1 MKTLILAEKPSAGRD
16 LARVL
21 KIAPAKA
28 RSAPYL
34 EDDRYVVSWMIGH
47 LLGYAFPGEQ
57 NPAWLKWS
65 FATLPMFPECFLLKE
80 LPNTARQV
88 EVLRGLLAREDV
100 GEIIVATD
108 AGREGELIFRHLYA
122 YLGCTKPFRRLWIL
136 DNTDA
141 GIRKAF
147 AELQPGGRF
156 DNLAASARARSE
168 SDWLV
173 GMNFSRAY
181 TIKGGDK
188 FSIGRVQTPVLALL
202 VHRRKAVDAFVS
214 EPFFTCTATLSPRPP
229 AQGDP
234 FPAQVLAPPDFAGDR
249 FKTKREAQDQAD
261 KVNGLDGVVATLE
274 QKDVTIAAPLLYDLT
289 ALQKEANAKYGF
301 SAKQTLDMAQKLYEA
316 EKVITYPR
324 TDSRYITQEI
334 FKEMPQRLA
343 ALPKGYKPLTDLA
356 LERLQ
361 SGASFACVNDAKVTD
376 HYAILPTGKTPSSGM
391 DQRLKQIYDLVA
403 RRLIAAFLPAAKV
416 RNTKMLLDVHGQK
429 LQAAG
434 KVFLDSGWLVAEP
447 WRKGDDVVLPA
458 LEQGSPIHVDAT
470 EVKASKTKP
479 PSHFTEKTLL
489 AAMERGD
496 FDTSGSQ
503 AGDNPTNAENGAE
516 PGSDC
521 ETALNSLMGLED
533 QSRPA
538 PAVGIG
544 RPSTRAAIIELLV
557 ERGYVGRDKKRL
569 IATDTGI
576 TLIDFVE
583 STVPQL
589 TSARVTHVWEK
600 ALEDIAQG
608 RDDPREFIT
617 RIKQFT
623 AQGIKIMSR
632 QPNRPRVPRPIAS
645 QEMDLKGQNKPS
657 SGGPT

>member
-1 MKTLILAEKPSAGRD
+1 MKALILAEKPSAGRD

-21 KIAPAKA
+21 QVNPGRS
-28 RSAPYL
+28 RSAAFL

-47 LLGYAFPGEQ
+47 LLGYAYPGEQ
-57 NPAWLKWS
+57 NPAWRQWS
-65 FATLPMFPECFLLKE
+65 FATLPMFPERFLLKE

-88 EVLRGLLAREDV
+88 EILRGLLAREDV

-108 AGREGELIFRHLYA
+108 AGREGELIFRHLYDH
-122 YLGCTKPFRRLWIL
+122 LGCTKPFRRLWIL

-147 AELQPGGRF
+147 AELQPGSRF

-202 VHRRKAVDAFVS
+202 VHRRKAIDAFVS
-214 EPFFTCTATLSPRPP
+214 EPFFTCTATLSSPKFP
-229 AQGDP
+229 QGDL

-249 FKTKREAQDQAD
+249 FKTKQEAQDQAAQ
-261 KVNGLDGVVATLE
+261 VDGRDGAVANLE

-289 ALQKEANAKYGF
+289 ALQKEANARYGF

-343 ALPKGYKPLTDLA
+343 ALPKGYSPLTNLA
-356 LERLQ
+356 VERLK

-429 LQAAG
+429 LQATG
-434 KVFLDSGWLVAEP
+434 KVFLDSGWLKAEP
-447 WRKGDDVVLPA
+447 WRKGDDVVLPDLA
-458 LEQGSPIHVDAT
+458 QGDPIHVDGT

-496 FDTSGSQ
+496 FDTPGPP
-503 AGDNPTNAENGAE
+503 AGDEASSNGHGE
-516 PGSDC
+516 GGSESGR
-521 ETALNSLMGLED
+521 ETTLNSLMGLED

-538 PAVGIG
+538 PTVGIG

-557 ERGYVGRDKKRL
+557 ERGYVHREKKRL
-569 IATDTGI
+569 IASDTGM

-589 TSARVTHVWEK
+589 TSAKVTHVWEK

-608 RDDPREFIT
+608 RDDPGTFIT
-617 RIKQFT
+617 RIKEFT
-623 AQGIKIMSR
+623 TQGIKIMAR
-632 QPNRPRVPRPIAS
+632 QPNRPRVPRPAS
-645 QEMDLKGQNKPS
+645 
-657 SGGPT
+657 

>member
-21 KIAPAKA
+21 KIAPAKG
-28 RSAPYL
+28 RSTAFL

-57 NPAWLKWS
+57 NQAWLRWS
-65 FATLPMFPECFLLKE
+65 FATLPMFPERFLLKE

-88 EVLRGLLAREDV
+88 EILRGLLAREDV

-108 AGREGELIFRHLYA
+108 AGREGELIFRHLYD

-202 VHRRKAVDAFVS
+202 VHRRKAIDAFVS
-214 EPFFTCTATLSPRPP
+214 DPFFTCTATLSPRPP

-249 FKTKREAQDQAD
+249 FKTKQEAQDQAA
-261 KVNGLDGVVATLE
+261 KVDGLDGMVATLE

-356 LERLQ
+356 LERLKTQ
-361 SGASFACVNDAKVTD
+361 KTFACVNDAKVTD

-403 RRLIAAFLPAAKV
+403 RRLIAAFLPVARV
-416 RNTKMLLDVHGQK
+416 RNTKMLLDVQGQK

-489 AAMERGD
+489 GAMERGD
-496 FDTSGSQ
+496 FETPGLQ
-503 AGDNPTNAENGAE
+503 PGDDASENGHGE
-516 PGSDC
+516 GESGQ
-521 ETALNSLMGLED
+521 ETALNSIMGLED

-557 ERGYVGRDKKRL
+557 ERGYVRRDKKRL

-583 STVPQL
+583 ATVPQL
-589 TSARVTHVWEK
+589 TSAKVTHVWEK

-608 RDDPREFIT
+608 RDDPREFIA

-623 AQGIKIMSR
+623 TQGIKIMSR
-632 QPNRPRVPRPIAS
+632 QPNRPRVPRP
-645 QEMDLKGQNKPS
+645 D
-657 SGGPT
+657 GPQTTSA

>member
-1 MKTLILAEKPSAGRD
+1 MKSLILAEKPSAARD

-21 KIAPAKA
+21 KIAPATA
-28 RSAPYL
+28 RSTAFL

-65 FATLPMFPECFLLKE
+65 FATLPMFPERFVLKE
-80 LPNTARQV
+80 LPNTVRQIQI
-88 EVLRGLLAREDV
+88 LRSLLAREDV

-108 AGREGELIFRHLYA
+108 AGREGELIFRHLYD
-122 YLGCTKPFRRLWIL
+122 YLGCAKPFRRLWIL

-141 GIRKAF
+141 GIRKSF
-147 AELQPGGRF
+147 AELQPGERF

-214 EPFFTCTATLSPRPP
+214 KPFHTCTATLSPLPP

-249 FKTKREAQDQAD
+249 FKTKQEAQDQAA
-261 KVNGLDGVVATLE
+261 KVDCLDGVVATLE

-343 ALPKGYKPLTDLA
+343 ALPKGYKPLTDMA
-356 LERLQ
+356 LERLK
-361 SGASFACVNDAKVTD
+361 SGASFVCVNDAKVTD

-447 WRKGDDVVLPA
+447 WRKGDDVILPA
-458 LEQGSPIHVDAT
+458 LKQGDPVHVDAT

-489 AAMERGD
+489 TAMERGD
-496 FDTSGSQ
+496 FDTLGPQ
-503 AGDNPTNAENGAE
+503 AGDEASGNGHGE
-516 PGSDC
+516 GGSESGQ

-538 PAVGIG
+538 PTVGIG

-589 TSARVTHVWEK
+589 TSAKVTHLWEK

-623 AQGIKIMSR
+623 AQGIKILAN
-632 QPNRPRVPRPIAS
+632 QPARPRVPRPA
-645 QEMDLKGQNKPS
+645 
-657 SGGPT
+657 GPQATSP

>member
-28 RSAPYL
+28 RSAAFL

-65 FATLPMFPECFLLKE
+65 FATLPMFPERFLLKE

-88 EVLRGLLAREDV
+88 EILRGLLAREDV

-108 AGREGELIFRHLYA
+108 AGREGELIFRHLYD
-122 YLGCTKPFRRLWIL
+122 YLGCAKPFRRLWIL

-202 VHRRKAVDAFVS
+202 VHRRKAIDAFVS
-214 EPFFTCTATLSPRPP
+214 EPFFTCTATLSSPQFP
-229 AQGDP
+229 QGEP
-234 FPAQVLAPPDFAGDR
+234 FPAQVLAPPDFAADR
-249 FKTKREAQDQAD
+249 FKTKREAQDQAA

-356 LERLQ
+356 LERLK

-403 RRLIAAFLPAAKV
+403 RRLIAAFLPAAGV
-416 RNTKMLLDVHGQK
+416 RNTKMLLDVDGQK

-503 AGDNPTNAENGAE
+503 AGDNPTSAENGAE
-516 PGSDC
+516 PGSDR

-557 ERGYVGRDKKRL
+557 ERGYVRRDKKRL

-583 STVPQL
+583 STVPHL
-589 TSARVTHVWEK
+589 TSAKITHVWEK

-608 RDDPREFIT
+608 RDDPREFIA

-623 AQGIKIMSR
+623 SEGIKIMSR
-632 QPNRPRVPRPIAS
+632 QPNRPRVPRP
-645 QEMDLKGQNKPS
+645 D
-657 SGGPT
+657 GPRETGP